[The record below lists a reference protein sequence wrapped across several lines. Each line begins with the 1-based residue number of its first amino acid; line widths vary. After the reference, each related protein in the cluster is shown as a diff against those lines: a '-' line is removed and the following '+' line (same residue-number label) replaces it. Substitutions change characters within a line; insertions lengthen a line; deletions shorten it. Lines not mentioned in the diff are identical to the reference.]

1 MRRSQRVSKTSGSIP
16 KVFKS
21 SLTQS
26 SEKHESP
33 RDQSEARCES
43 DYASQF
49 YGSLFVVKPVIP
61 EGSDD
66 DAFLQFVAKIS
77 NPHDLQSLQWAVT
90 PFLENGGAKPKNED
104 FQKLDFEKNQH
115 SSSKVEN
122 AIKISKYLINP

>member
-1 MRRSQRVSKTSGSIP
+1 
-16 KVFKS
+16 
-21 SLTQS
+21 
-26 SEKHESP
+26 
-33 RDQSEARCES
+33 
-43 DYASQF
+43 
-49 YGSLFVVKPVIP
+49 VVKPVIP

-77 NPHDLQSLQWAVT
+77 NPHDLQSLQLAVT

-104 FQKLDFEKNQH
+104 FQKLDLERNQN